1 MTEDLKAAQ
10 EKQERRIHYLEKLAR
25 SNLFGLD
32 LLASLGE
39 LHHDASL
46 AGDPDKI
53 LALSLGHLKRLTR
66 FDRMAFFRVDDD
78 TSEFLL
84 AQVDPADARER
95 MRREVD
101 EQIDNGNFAWAVR
114 QNRPVVV
121 ATGRK
126 GKTMILH
133 VLATRSRVRGMFAGI
148 LADEAQAVNESVL
161 YPLSIILQNTAN
173 ALEGAALYE
182 LLTQKNQALEAKV
195 SERTRDLE
203 AQAEKLRAEIS
214 RRAGTEE
221 SLQARTRDLEEQ
233 AEQLKAEIASRKE
246 AENALVERTRD
257 LEAQTEKLKEEIAYR
272 RLAEESL
279 EVAREEAVAGAR
291 LKSDFIANVSHE
303 FRTPLNAILGYG
315 EILKFEAEK
324 LSRPDL
330 VEDLK
335 SIETAGRH
343 LLGLINDILDFSK
356 LQAGKIEL
364 RHETFSV
371 ETLVEDVMTT
381 IRPLARRNDNR
392 IEVRYAEPPGTMT
405 ADPARV
411 RQVLLNLLS
420 NANKFTEDG
429 EVTLEICRRQIGEAD
444 WMQFTVRD
452 TGIGIAPEKI
462 LTLFQEFT
470 QGEAT
475 TTRKYGGTGLGLA
488 ISHRLCQMLGGDIS
502 VSSDR
507 GRGSVFTVNL
517 PVNAREAG
525 QPAGQPVERVSAGG
539 EEELELLPDE
549 EAVAE
554 EPESPPPE
562 SAPASGPEPARDLLL
577 VIDDDQI
584 VRDLVRR
591 FSEREGYRVVTA
603 DSGEEGLRL
612 AREIAPNII
621 TLDVMMPGLDGWTVL
636 KQLKA
641 DSALA
646 KIPVVMLTILDEKD
660 RACQLGAA
668 EYLVKPIDW
677 EVFFDVLKKHRTT
690 YPETPLLVVED
701 DIANRKALCRLL
713 KREGWHV
720 MEAIHGRSAFRIME
734 RETPGL
740 ILLDWMLPDMNG
752 EEFLDQMSEDPRWR
766 SVPVLLVTA
775 KDLSEAEQE
784 GLAGKVDR
792 VLKKGHYT
800 RSDLLSAVSK
810 LMYKPGS
817 RQS

>member
-1 MTEDLKAAQ
+1 
-10 EKQERRIHYLEKLAR
+10 
-25 SNLFGLD
+25 
-32 LLASLGE
+32 
-39 LHHDASL
+39 
-46 AGDPDKI
+46 
-53 LALSLGHLKRLTR
+53 
-66 FDRMAFFRVDDD
+66 
-78 TSEFLL
+78 
-84 AQVDPADARER
+84 
-95 MRREVD
+95 
-101 EQIDNGNFAWAVR
+101 
-114 QNRPVVV
+114 
-121 ATGRK
+121 
-126 GKTMILH
+126 
-133 VLATRSRVRGMFAGI
+133 
-148 LADEAQAVNESVL
+148 
-161 YPLSIILQNTAN
+161 
-173 ALEGAALYE
+173 
-182 LLTQKNQALEAKV
+182 
-195 SERTRDLE
+195 
-203 AQAEKLRAEIS
+203 
-214 RRAGTEE
+214 
-221 SLQARTRDLEEQ
+221 
-233 AEQLKAEIASRKE
+233 
-246 AENALVERTRD
+246 
-257 LEAQTEKLKEEIAYR
+257 
-272 RLAEESL
+272 
-279 EVAREEAVAGAR
+279 
-291 LKSDFIANVSHE
+291 
-303 FRTPLNAILGYG
+303 
-315 EILKFEAEK
+315 
-324 LSRPDL
+324 
-330 VEDLK
+330 
-335 SIETAGRH
+335 
-343 LLGLINDILDFSK
+343 
-356 LQAGKIEL
+356 
-364 RHETFSV
+364 
-371 ETLVEDVMTT
+371 
-381 IRPLARRNDNR
+381 
-392 IEVRYAEPPGTMT
+392 
-405 ADPARV
+405 
-411 RQVLLNLLS
+411 
-420 NANKFTEDG
+420 
-429 EVTLEICRRQIGEAD
+429 
-444 WMQFTVRD
+444 
-452 TGIGIAPEKI
+452 
-462 LTLFQEFT
+462 
-470 QGEAT
+470 
-475 TTRKYGGTGLGLA
+475 
-488 ISHRLCQMLGGDIS
+488 
-502 VSSDR
+502 
-507 GRGSVFTVNL
+507 VFTVNL

-701 DIANRKALCRLL
+701 AIANRKALCRLL

>member
-429 EVTLEICRRQIGEAD
+429 EVTLEVCRRQVGEAD

>member
-784 GLAGKVDR
+784 GLAGC
-792 VLKKGHYT
+792 LKRGITPAATCYPP
-800 RSDLLSAVSK
+800 LAN
-810 LMYKPGS
+810 
-817 RQS
+817 

>member
-429 EVTLEICRRQIGEAD
+429 EVALEICRRQIGEAD

-660 RACQLGAA
+660 RACQLGAS